1 MNVVALSPH
10 RQVNNDHSI
19 LKNDP
24 IQVRSY
30 TLKNGLKI
38 FMSVNKNEPRIFT
51 NIAVRAGSKQD
62 PPETTGL
69 AHYLEHMMFKG
80 THHIGSLDWDKEREL
95 LTRIADLYEKH
106 RFETDTAVRNSYYA
120 AIDSLSNEA
129 AKYVATNEYDKLV
142 SSLGARSTNAY
153 TSNEQT
159 VYVNDIPSN
168 ELEKW
173 FRLESER
180 FKMVVLRL
188 FHTELETVYEEFNI
202 GQDNDFRKVYQG
214 MMSTL
219 FPSHPYGTQ
228 TTIGLGEH
236 LKNPSHYNILQY
248 FKNYYIS
255 NNMAIS
261 LAGDFIPE
269 QVIALAEQYFGDYES
284 REIPVLK
291 YEKQKP
297 LKNIVKK
304 EVWGQQAEYVQL
316 AWRFGGAKSTEKEIV
331 GFIAN
336 MLHNNQA
343 GLIDLDLVQKQK
355 VLEAYAGTI
364 TLNEY
369 SVFVMTGKSR
379 EDQSLEDV
387 EKLLVEQLN
396 RLKEGNFPDWL
407 MKAVVK
413 DYKYSQMKNFE
424 NNHSRVSSMT
434 DAFIKDIEWS
444 NYIKRIDRIS
454 EISKEQIIDFA
465 IKHFRDNYVVIYKRT
480 GFDKEVNKVEKP
492 QITPVSLNRHDKSNF
507 AQAFFKEESPRLKPD
522 FVDFKKAIQSVPLE
536 NGLMLDYI
544 ENVTNETFSMYY
556 ILEMGKKTDKLLPMA
571 MNYLP
576 YLGTS
581 EYTAEELQQEFY
593 KLGLSFDVFSNEERS
608 FIVLNGLEESF
619 TEGVKLF
626 EYILKNVQGDETALK
641 NLVADILSK
650 RENDKKDKRIIL
662 RNALVSYAKFGKLSP
677 FTDILSKD
685 ELQSLEPQILVDKI
699 KSLTSFEH
707 RLFYYGTLQI
717 NDVADFLNV
726 NHTVLPIPKAA
737 AIVKNYPELDT
748 IENKVLFVNYPMVQ
762 TEILMLSKGT
772 PQYSLEENIKATLYN
787 SYFGSGLSS
796 IIFQEIREARALAYS
811 VNAHYSSPNKLNRA
825 HYLQAYVGTQ
835 ADKMKEAINAIRE
848 IIDNMPISE
857 AQIEQARISV
867 LKTIESER
875 ITKANIYWAYRDNQE
890 RGFKHDIRED
900 VYQKI
905 NKMTS
910 RDLKAFQEQNVQGR
924 YFTYLI
930 LGDKTKIDYGFL
942 ESIGSVQELSIE
954 EVFGY

>member
-10 RQVNNDHSI
+10 RQVNNNNST
-19 LKNDP
+19 LQNDP
-24 IQVRSY
+24 IQVGSY

-51 NIAVRAGSKQD
+51 NIAIRAGSKQD

-80 THHIGSLDWDKEREL
+80 THHIGSLDWEKEREL
-95 LTRIADLYEKH
+95 LTQIADLYEKH

-120 AIDSLSNEA
+120 TIDSLSNEA

-173 FRLESER
+173 FKLEAER

-214 MMSTL
+214 MMSSL
-219 FPSHPYGTQ
+219 FPTHPYGTQ

-236 LKNPSHYNILQY
+236 LKNPSHYNIIQY
-248 FKNYYIS
+248 FKDYYVS

-261 LAGDFIPE
+261 IAGDFVPE
-269 QVIALAEQYFGDYES
+269 QVIALAEKYFGHYES
-284 REIPVLK
+284 RKVPVLK

-297 LKNIVKK
+297 LPNIIRK
-304 EVWGQQAEYVQL
+304 EVVGQQAEYVQL
-316 AWRFGGAKSTEKEIV
+316 AWRFGGAKSAEKEMV

-336 MLHNNQA
+336 LLYNNQA
-343 GLIDLDLVQKQK
+343 GLIDIDLVQKQK

-387 EKLLVEQLN
+387 ENLLVDQLS
-396 RLKEGNFPDWL
+396 RLKEGDFPDWL

-434 DAFIKDIEWS
+434 DAFIKDIEW
-444 NYIKRIDRIS
+444 NEYIQRIDRLSQIT
-454 EISKEQIIDFA
+454 KAQIIDFA
-465 IKHFRDNYVVIYKRT
+465 KKHFRDNYVVVYKRT
-480 GFDKEVNKVEKP
+480 GLDKEVNKVEKP
-492 QITPVSLNRHDKSNF
+492 HITPVSLNRHDKSTF
-507 AQAFFKEESPRLKPD
+507 AQDFFKEDSPRVKPD

-536 NGLMLDYI
+536 NSLMLDYI
-544 ENVTNETFSMYY
+544 KNVTNETFSMYY
-556 ILEMGKKTDKLLPMA
+556 ILEMGKKADKLLPMA

-576 YLGTS
+576 FLGTS
-581 EYTAEELQQEFY
+581 EYSAAELQQEFY

-626 EYILKNVQGDETALK
+626 EYILKNIQGDEDALK

-662 RNALVSYAKFGKLSP
+662 RNALVSYAKFGQLSP

-685 ELQSLEPQILVDKI
+685 ELQSLEPEILVNKI
-699 KSLTSFEH
+699 KSLTSFDH
-707 RLFYYGTLQI
+707 RLFYYGTMPI
-717 NDVADFLNV
+717 DDVVHFLNI
-726 NHTVLPIPKAA
+726 NHTYQPSTKQPIK
-737 AIVKNYPELDT
+737 VKDYPELDT
-748 IENKVLFVNYPMVQ
+748 TENKVLFVNYPMVQ
-762 TEILMLSKGT
+762 TEILMLSKAT

-811 VNAHYSSPNKLNRA
+811 VNAHYSSPNKLHRA

-835 ADKMKEAINAIRE
+835 ADKMKEAILAIQQ

-890 RGFKHDIRED
+890 RGFQHDIREE
-900 VYQKI
+900 VYHQI
-905 NKMTS
+905 DKMTS
-910 RDLKAFQEQNVQGR
+910 SDLKAFHEQNVQGR
-924 YFTYLI
+924 CFTYLV

-942 ESIGSVQELSIE
+942 ESIGNVQELSIE
-954 EVFGY
+954 DIFGY